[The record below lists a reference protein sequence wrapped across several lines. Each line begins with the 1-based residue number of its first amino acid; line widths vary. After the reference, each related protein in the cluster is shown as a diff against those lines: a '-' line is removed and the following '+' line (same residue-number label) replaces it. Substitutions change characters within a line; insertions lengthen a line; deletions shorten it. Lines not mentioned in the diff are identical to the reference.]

1 MFEKMKKLFAV
12 LLLAAFL
19 PALAAFS
26 LPDDGRRI
34 ITLNGDSVEFTG
46 SGISVSGTQITLTE
60 PGEYYVTG
68 TLNDGTIFIN
78 TGASTEKISLILDS
92 ASITCLS
99 GPAIYV
105 QQAEKLRLCMAEG
118 TENTITSGTPD
129 MADTFDDSRSGGA
142 IFAEDDMDIK
152 GPGSLTVYGY
162 INNGVHCKDDIDV
175 DGGTVTINAVN
186 NGIRGSESVELNDG
200 TLNITCGNDG
210 LKATSLKTGK
220 GYVEINGGITSIAC
234 EGDGISASTDVI
246 VTGGRTEIFAGKDT
260 VKYGGTIHVLSGELI
275 ENGTPHPLTN

>member
-1 MFEKMKKLFAV
+1 MKKLFAV

-26 LPDDGRRI
+26 LSNDGRRI

-78 TGASTEKISLILDS
+78 TGASTEKISVILDS

-142 IFAEDDMDIK
+142 IFAEDDMDINA
-152 GPGSLTVYGY
+152 GRIITEGASLQDIRQEILACIERTASGIPTKSECLGHQEYSLGY
-162 INNGVHCKDDIDV
+162 KSFC
-175 DGGTVTINAVN
+175 A
-186 NGIRGSESVELNDG
+186 
-200 TLNITCGNDG
+200 
-210 LKATSLKTGK
+210 
-220 GYVEINGGITSIAC
+220 
-234 EGDGISASTDVI
+234 ISSQ
-246 VTGGRTEIFAGKDT
+246 
-260 VKYGGTIHVLSGELI
+260 
-275 ENGTPHPLTN
+275 

>member
-60 PGEYYVTG
+60 TGEYYVTG

-118 TENTITSGTPD
+118 TENTIISGTPD

-175 DGGTVTINAVN
+175 DGGTVTTSKPA
-186 NGIRGSESVELNDG
+186 RAM
-200 TLNITCGNDG
+200 
-210 LKATSLKTGK
+210 LKSTA
-220 GYVEINGGITSIAC
+220 
-234 EGDGISASTDVI
+234 ASPPLPVR
-246 VTGGRTEIFAGKDT
+246 VTA
-260 VKYGGTIHVLSGELI
+260 S
-275 ENGTPHPLTN
+275 PPPPM